1 MKSKAPGIRIFCENL
16 KVSLLPKGKKW
27 EHQALLEYSTD
38 YFDFE
43 FLHLLFAGNG
53 GTLVRALASHQF
65 GLGSYPGVDALCGL
79 SLVMVLYLVSR
90 GFFFLV
96 FPLSINTSISKFQFD
111 QGW

>member
-27 EHQALLEYSTD
+27 EHQALLEYSND

-53 GTLVRALASHQF
+53 GTLVRALASNQF

-111 QGW
+111 QEW